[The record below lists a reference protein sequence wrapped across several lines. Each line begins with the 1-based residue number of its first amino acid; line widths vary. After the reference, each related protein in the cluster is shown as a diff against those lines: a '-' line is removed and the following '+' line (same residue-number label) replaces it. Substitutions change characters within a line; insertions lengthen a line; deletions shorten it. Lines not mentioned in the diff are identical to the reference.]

1 MHSRPDLNPA
11 SGAGPVSQPTPD
23 ASVLAASGQA
33 SASEP
38 LIALVGSANS
48 GKTTLF
54 NLLTGS
60 HYTTINYPGATVEFA
75 LGQGKNLGFKC
86 RVMDTPGLSSLIP
99 ASLDEKVTVD
109 ALFARH
115 RPDVVVAVVDANQ
128 LSRHLYL
135 VKQLQDLGFNLV
147 IALTMSDL
155 LRKRGLRVASGKL
168 SELMECPVLPLDP
181 RKKDK
186 LAELGKLAERRW
198 IEGRPESG
206 RRPVDEDAYRAF
218 AAEMTDERVQQYYAA
233 LDEVERLVLADL
245 DAEGRERAGK
255 TGENQERAE
264 PEAATA
270 ANPAKVRLRAR
281 TDAADRILL
290 HPVWGLGIFLLA
302 MFVIFTSIF
311 WLATPFMDAI
321 DSAFG
326 WGIEGLKRI
335 LPDSWA
341 VDMLA
346 DGAIGGVGTVM
357 VFLPQILIL
366 FFAMGYLEDS
376 GYLARGAALVDK
388 PLSKIGLNGKSFV
401 PLLSGY
407 ACAIPAMMAAR
418 TIPNRYE
425 RNLTIFIIPLMSCSA
440 RLPVYT
446 LLLAFITPRDKPWI
460 GGLALTGLYLAG
472 LVLGA
477 AVSTLISRIIR
488 NRGLSGFIMELPA
501 LRKPVL
507 KVVAASTYHKAAQYL
522 RKAGFII
529 VVISLGLWVLTHT
542 PPQARVSPPVLPA
555 NPAAQDAPGPDATA
569 LNPAGASDAAAAA
582 GANAAGT
589 AAPAEGLEYVAVS
602 HSYAAQLGHFLEP
615 ITRPMGLDWRGGV
628 AMICG
633 FAAREVFVSALALMY
648 RIDETGGGDDGLAD
662 RLLARMAEVRFEDTG
677 EKVFTVSS
685 VLGVILFF
693 MIALQCFSTVA
704 VAKAESG
711 GWKLAA
717 AQLAL
722 YTGTA
727 YALTVALVQG
737 LRALGVS

>member
-1 MHSRPDLNPA
+1 MHPRPDLNPNA
-11 SGAGPVSQPTPD
+11 AAAATGPAQQTTD
-23 ASVLAASGQA
+23 ASVNKASGSSPNNGA
-33 SASEP
+33 GSGSEP

-60 HYTTINYPGATVEFA
+60 HYNTINYPGATVEFA
-75 LGQGKNLGFKC
+75 IGTGKASLGFNC
-86 RVMDTPGLSSLIP
+86 RVMDTPGLTSLIP

-109 ALFARH
+109 ALFAKH
-115 RPDVVVAVVDANQ
+115 RPDVVVTVVDANQ

-135 VKQLQDLGFNLV
+135 VKQLQELGFNMV

-155 LRKRGLRVASGKL
+155 LSERGRSIDIRKL
-168 SELMECPVLPLDP
+168 SEMLECPVFPLDP
-181 RKKDK
+181 RKKDR
-186 LAELGKLAERRW
+186 AADLGRLVEERW
-198 IEGRPESG
+198 MAGRAVSG
-206 RRPVDEDAYRAF
+206 RRTADLEAYREF
-218 AAEMTDERVQQYYAA
+218 AAGMTEERVSGFYTA
-233 LDEVERLVLADL
+233 LDEVERMVTV
-245 DAEGRERAGK
+245 EGKGAAGK
-255 TGENQERAE
+255 SRSPTGSS
-264 PEAATA
+264 
-270 ANPAKVRLRAR
+270 
-281 TDAADRILL
+281 ADRILL
-290 HPVWGLGIFLLA
+290 HPVYGLAIFLAA

-311 WLATPFMDAI
+311 WMATPFMDII
-321 DSAFG
+321 DGGFG
-326 WGIEGLKRI
+326 WAISGLKHV
-335 LPDSWA
+335 LPQSWL
-341 VDMLA
+341 VDLVA
-346 DGAIGGVGTVM
+346 DGAVGGVGTVV

-446 LLLAFITPRDKPWI
+446 LLLAFITPHNKPWI

-472 LVLGA
+472 MVMGA
-477 AVSTLISRIIR
+477 AVSTIISKLKR
-488 NRGLSGFIMELPA
+488 NKDISGFILELPA
-501 LRKPVL
+501 LRAPVL
-507 KVVAASTYHKAAQYL
+507 RVVVASTYHKAEQYL
-522 RKAGFII
+522 RKAGLTI
-529 VVISLGLWVLTHT
+529 VMISLGLWILTHT
-542 PPQARVSPPVLPA
+542 PPVETPSTASVPA
-555 NPAAQDAPGPDATA
+555 VTALAGQPAPGTGVGVPSAQPEPT
-569 LNPAGASDAAAAA
+569 GR
-582 GANAAGT
+582 
-589 AAPAEGLEYVAVS
+589 EYVAVT
-602 HSYAAQLGHFLEP
+602 HSYAAQVGRFIEP

-633 FAAREVFVSALALMY
+633 FAAREVFVSAMALMY
-648 RIDETGGGDDGLAD
+648 RIDDTEGDGLAD
-662 RLLARMAEVRFEDTG
+662 RLLARMGEVTFEDTG

-711 GWKLAA
+711 NWKFAA
-717 AQLAL
+717 IQLVV
-722 YTGTA
+722 YTGVA
-727 YALTVALVQG
+727 YVLTVILVQG

>member
-1 MHSRPDLNPA
+1 MHPRPDLNPSAPDDGADTHGSSPA
-11 SGAGPVSQPTPD
+11 SAPSVVSTD
-23 ASVLAASGQA
+23 DSINAASGYGT
-33 SASEP
+33 ASEP
-38 LIALVGSANS
+38 LVALVGSANS

-60 HYTTINYPGATVEFA
+60 HYNTINYPGATVEFA
-75 LGQGKNLGFKC
+75 IGTGRASLGFPC
-86 RVMDTPGLSSLIP
+86 RVMDTPGLTSLIP

-109 ALFARH
+109 ALFAKH

-135 VKQLQDLGFNLV
+135 VKQLQDLGFNLI

-155 LRKRGLRVASGKL
+155 LKQKGRGIDAQKL
-168 SELMECPVLPLDP
+168 SELLECPVFPLDP

-186 LAELGKLAERRW
+186 LSELGRLVERRW
-198 IEGRPESG
+198 MAGRADAGKPAADLE
-206 RRPVDEDAYRAF
+206 AYRLF
-218 AAEMTDERVQQYYAA
+218 AEAMTEDRVAGYYGA
-233 LDEVERLVLADL
+233 LDEVERLVGTA
-245 DAEGRERAGK
+245 
-255 TGENQERAE
+255 AE
-264 PEAATA
+264 PV
-270 ANPAKVRLRAR
+270 KGKAR
-281 TDAADRILL
+281 GAEPGTSKSAAADRILL
-290 HPVWGLGIFLLA
+290 HPVWGLAIFLAA

-311 WLATPFMDAI
+311 WMAAPFMNLIDAG
-321 DSAFG
+321 FG
-326 WGIEGLKRI
+326 WSIAHLKSVF
-335 LPDSWA
+335 PSSWL
-341 VDMLA
+341 VDMVA

-388 PLSKIGLNGKSFV
+388 PLSMIGLNGKSFV

-446 LLLAFITPRDKPWI
+446 LLLAFITPHDKPWI

-472 LVLGA
+472 MVLGA
-477 AVSTLISRIIR
+477 AVSTLISKLSKKSGI
-488 NRGLSGFIMELPA
+488 SGFILELPA
-501 LRKPVL
+501 LRRPVL
-507 KVVAASTYHKAAQYL
+507 RVVVASTYHKAEQYL
-522 RKAGFII
+522 RKAGLTI
-529 VVISLGLWVLTHT
+529 VAISLGLWVLTHT
-542 PPQARVSPPVLPA
+542 PPVEAVPTPTAAVTAPASAPASPVTPALPS
-555 NPAAQDAPGPDATA
+555 AAFAPR
-569 LNPAGASDAAAAA
+569 
-582 GANAAGT
+582 
-589 AAPAEGLEYVAVS
+589 AAPAATTGSREYIAVS
-602 HSYAAQLGHFLEP
+602 HSYAAQLGHLIEP

-633 FAAREVFVSALALMY
+633 FAAREVFVSAMALMY
-648 RIDETGGGDDGLAD
+648 RIDDASGDGLAD
-662 RLLARMAEVRFEDTG
+662 RLLARMSEVTFEGSD
-677 EKVFTVSS
+677 EKVFTLSS

-711 GWKLAA
+711 NWKFAA
-717 AQLAL
+717 VQLAV

-727 YALTVALVQG
+727 YLLTVALVQG
-737 LRALGVS
+737 LRALGVP